1 MELRKIHTLL
11 LLAAAVLAVYFLGN
25 TAPQDEKTAAY
36 GQVIASPWE
45 AGEDELR
52 YAFRQLTAEQQA
64 DYLALVDGMI
74 RMQPAVSL
82 PYPLSGE
89 DYSRIYLMIIQQE
102 PELFFL
108 SPQYR
113 YAKRMTEAELKYE
126 HGENEVQMREA
137 DLLTVAEKL
146 LPEAVYAYSDYEK
159 ALYVHDTL
167 VAHCSYDEEA
177 AGDSTTVYGCLVKQ
191 NACCEGYAKA
201 FVYLSRRLGLQAVV
215 VTGQTAD
222 GTLHAWNLVELDGVW
237 YQVDVTWD
245 DPVGVEGDTIRH
257 TYFCAPNA
265 LFLKSHTP
273 QEDTFSLPDCADS
286 EGYFAREGLLM
297 DSMSTLQGKLSGLLV
312 DAVES
317 GGSCVE
323 FQCADE
329 AAFSEIRAQLMDAGG
344 IFEILQDVDR
354 ALPER
359 IDASQYLHSVQEEM
373 LCICIQVV
381 MEE

>member
-25 TAPQDEKTAAY
+25 TAPQDGNSSAY
-36 GQVIASPWE
+36 GQVVASPWE
-45 AGEDELR
+45 TGGDGLR
-52 YAFRQLTAEQQA
+52 YAFGQLTAEQQA
-64 DYLALVDGMI
+64 NYLALVDGMI
-74 RMQPAVSL
+74 RMQPTVSL

-89 DYSRIYLMIIQQE
+89 DYSRIYLMITQQE

-126 HGENEVQMREA
+126 YHDNEVQLREA
-137 DLLTVAEKL
+137 DLLAVTAEL
-146 LPEAVYAYSDYEK
+146 LPAAVYAYSDYEK
-159 ALYVHDTL
+159 ALYVHDAL
-167 VAHCSYDEEA
+167 VKRCSYDDEA

-191 NACCEGYAKA
+191 SACCEGYAKA
-201 FVYLSRRLGLQAVV
+201 FVYLSRKLGLQAVV

-222 GTLHAWNLVELDGVW
+222 GTLHAWNMVELDGVW

-245 DPVGVEGDTIRH
+245 DPVGVDGDTVRH

-286 EGYFAREGLLM
+286 GGYFERGGLLV

-317 GGSCVE
+317 GAGCVE

-329 AAFSEIRAQLMDAGG
+329 AAFSEIQTKLVDEGG

-354 ALPER
+354 VLPGR

-373 LCICIQVV
+373 LYICIQVV
-381 MEE
+381 MKG